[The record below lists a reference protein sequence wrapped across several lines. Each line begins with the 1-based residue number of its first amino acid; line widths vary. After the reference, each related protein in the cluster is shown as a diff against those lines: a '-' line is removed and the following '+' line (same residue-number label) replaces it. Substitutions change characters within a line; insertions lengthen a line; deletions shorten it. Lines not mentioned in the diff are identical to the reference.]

1 MIDKSKENMIMNT
14 DYTWNLSLIELLDL
28 LQQPVDDY
36 EITPL
41 TNQEAVKATT
51 WIEAVAKNDQ
61 TTADDIM
68 TNLEPEEYD
77 AITNMITHH
86 MIHGDYQTYITSQ
99 DDAWQI
105 SQAANNINISA
116 VLTLLANQQ

>member
-14 DYTWNLSLIELLDL
+14 DYNWNLSLIELLDL
-28 LQQPVDDY
+28 LQQPADDY
-36 EITPL
+36 GPTPL

-51 WIEAVAKNDQ
+51 WIEAIAKNDQ

-68 TNLEPEEYD
+68 TDLEPEEYD

-86 MIHGDYQTYITSQ
+86 MIHGDYQTRITSQ

>member
-1 MIDKSKENMIMNT
+1 MIDKSKEHMIMNT
-14 DYTWNLSLIELLDL
+14 DYNWNLSLIELLDL
-28 LQQPVDDY
+28 LQQPADDY
-36 EITPL
+36 GPTPL

-86 MIHGDYQTYITSQ
+86 MIHGDYQTHITSQ
-99 DDAWQI
+99 DDARQI

>member
-1 MIDKSKENMIMNT
+1 MINTSKEDKIMNT
-14 DYTWNLSLIELLDL
+14 DYNWNLSLIELLDL

-61 TTADDIM
+61 TTADNIM
-68 TNLEPEEYD
+68 TDLEQEEYD
-77 AITNMITHH
+77 AIADMITYHL
-86 MIHGDYQTYITSQ
+86 IHGDYQTHITSQ
-99 DDAWQI
+99 DDACQI
-105 SQAANNINISA
+105 AHAASNITVSA
-116 VLTLLANQQ
+116 VLTQLANQQ

>member
-1 MIDKSKENMIMNT
+1 MNT

-41 TNQEAVKATT
+41 TNQESVKATT
-51 WIEAVAKNDQ
+51 WIEAVATEDEDA
-61 TTADDIM
+61 ADDIM
-68 TNLEPEEYD
+68 TDLEPEEYD
-77 AITNMITHH
+77 DITNMITHH
-86 MIHGDYQTYITSQ
+86 LIHGDYQTHITSQ
-99 DDAWQI
+99 DDACQI
-105 SQAANNINISA
+105 AHAANNINISA

>member
-1 MIDKSKENMIMNT
+1 MINTSKEDKIMNT
-14 DYTWNLSLIELLDL
+14 DYNWNLSLIELLDL

-61 TTADDIM
+61 TTADNIM
-68 TNLEPEEYD
+68 TDLEPEEYD

-86 MIHGDYQTYITSQ
+86 MIHGDYQTHITSQ
-99 DDAWQI
+99 DDACQI
-105 SQAANNINISA
+105 AHAASNINISA

>member
-41 TNQEAVKATT
+41 TNQEAAKATT

-86 MIHGDYQTYITSQ
+86 MIHGDYQANITSQ
-99 DDAWQI
+99 DDAFTI
-105 SQAANNINISA
+105 AQAANNINISA

>member
-51 WIEAVAKNDQ
+51 WIEAVAKTTRPQQ
-61 TTADDIM
+61 TT
-68 TNLEPEEYD
+68 
-77 AITNMITHH
+77 
-86 MIHGDYQTYITSQ
+86 S
-99 DDAWQI
+99 
-105 SQAANNINISA
+105 
-116 VLTLLANQQ
+116 